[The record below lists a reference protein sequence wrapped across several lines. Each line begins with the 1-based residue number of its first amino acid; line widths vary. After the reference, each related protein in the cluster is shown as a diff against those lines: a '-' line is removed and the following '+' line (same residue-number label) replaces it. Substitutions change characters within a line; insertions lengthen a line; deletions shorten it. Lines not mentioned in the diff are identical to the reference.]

1 MKIKLLSKS
10 LIPFKYKT
18 VMGQD
23 FELMVHAL
31 EIANNSN
38 NNETIQSIS
47 LSLAIGVEK
56 VLTKVLE
63 KKTLK
68 SEIKKIGEHYN
79 QAIGFPESLSI
90 WLSKQVSKKSTC
102 STKLNLSP
110 KERVIVSNQFFHIK
124 YLVPTKLIVEV
135 EYIEKGKVNSVSRAF
150 SLKEYQLKN
159 KYILPLK
166 GNIWSLWG
174 PTTGSSHHRQT
185 AAQEFAYDFMMFDSK
200 GKIHKNKGLKNSDYY
215 CFKKEIIAPASG
227 KVIIAK
233 DGLAENTKLNET
245 LPLDMEKIKKWG
257 FLHALGGNVI
267 VIEHKNNE
275 YSFIAHCVKGSI
287 KVKEGQ
293 RVKQGQPLAQL
304 GNTGNST
311 APHLR
316 LFCLWP

>member
-1 MKIKLLSKS
+1 MKLGFIGTGKIASSVITGIWGSNISFDKI
-10 LIPFKYKT
+10 LISSR
-18 VMGQD
+18 
-23 FELMVHAL
+23 
-31 EIANNSN
+31 N
-38 NNETIQSIS
+38 
-47 LSLAIGVEK
+47 
-56 VLTKVLE
+56 
-63 KKTLK
+63 
-68 SEIKKIGEHYN
+68 
-79 QAIGFPESLSI
+79 
-90 WLSKQVSKKSTC
+90 
-102 STKLNLSP
+102 
-110 KERVIVSNQFFHIK
+110 
-124 YLVPTKLIVEV
+124 KLIA
-135 EYIEKGKVNSVSRAF
+135 KK
-150 SLKEYQLKN
+150 LKTKFN
-159 KYILPLK
+159 
-166 GNIWSLWG
+166 
-174 PTTGSSHHRQT
+174 
-185 AAQEFAYDFMMFDSK
+185 
-200 GKIHKNKGLKNSDYY
+200 
-215 CFKKEIIAPASG
+215 